1 MVIKMK
7 CPKCDGLM
15 MYEKFL
21 DMGASSTYYFYGW
34 RCITC
39 GTIIDDTII
48 ENRVHPVVFLKENRR
63 RRLKKVS

>member
-21 DMGASSTYYFYGW
+21 DMGESSTYYFYG
-34 RCITC
+34 CGITC

-48 ENRVHPVVFLKENRR
+48 ENRYIRR
-63 RRLKKVS
+63 FFKRESETAVEEGC